1 MKLVEHPQIKPLLL
15 RYQQMTTREQQLFSL
30 TCRFLLVML
39 VALLVLDPLWR
50 NSQQKHQQLVVG
62 QDLIVKM
69 QAQIE
74 QMRRNPVA
82 DPNPSLR
89 EQQRQLT
96 QQLQMIK
103 DKNQSQ
109 TDQIISPRDMAIML
123 EQVLAQ
129 TPQLQ
134 LQSLE
139 NLDPQPLL
147 VDHNASPGGPSVNAG
162 SGAINNV
169 NNTINNIVNSAVT
182 PDTRVVNSENAV
194 VEGEVVLWR
203 HGLRL
208 QLRATWPATLDYL
221 HRMLQLP
228 GKLYWEKLEFHLDEY
243 PWGELTLEVF
253 SISASKEVV
262 GA

>member
-1 MKLVEHPQIKPLLL
+1 MRLVEHPQIKPLLL
-15 RYQQMTTREQQLFSL
+15 RYQQMTTREQQLFSI

-39 VALLVLDPLWR
+39 VALLVLEPLWR
-50 NSQQKHQQLVVG
+50 SSQQKHQQLVVG

-74 QMRRNPVA
+74 HMRLNPVD
-82 DPNPSLR
+82 DPNPLLL
-89 EQQRQLT
+89 EQQRQLE
-96 QQLQMIK
+96 QQLQMIEG
-103 DKNQSQ
+103 KNRQQ
-109 TDQIISPRDMAIML
+109 TNTIISPRDMAIML

-147 VDHNASPGGPSVNAG
+147 VDHPRPPALNAG
-162 SGAINNV
+162 
-169 NNTINNIVNSAVT
+169 NNTTT
-182 PDTRVVNSENAV
+182 PDSGVVHAGNAV